1 MGRILLSPEEKENR
15 AKRVIELFNTGA
27 SRNEIQKN
35 LHMGYDSITK
45 ILLEAG
51 LLVHS
56 SNQDGSRMCAQTSA
70 THSMKEQQ
78 KITWQMIEDTRDKIH
93 IGDRIRILTEKASV
107 CEGAQCKASFAKWAT
122 VVSKENRRFCL
133 VRIEANG
140 VIDSILWSDIC
151 IAMRNGEEIVG

>member
-1 MGRILLSPEEKENR
+1 MGRTLSPEEKWIKT
-15 AKRVIELFNTGA
+15 KRVIELFNAGA
-27 SRNEIQKN
+27 SRREIQKDV
-35 LHMGYDSITK
+35 HMGHETITR
-45 ILLEAG
+45 ILTEAG
-51 LLVHS
+51 LRLYP

-78 KITWQMIEDTRDKIH
+78 KITWKMIEDTRDKIH
-93 IGDRIRILTEKASV
+93 IGDRIRILTEKASA